1 MLPVDTLPILRV
13 TVAGDLCFNNLPGIP
28 EDNHFRASLTQDA
41 LLGKRKIRLV
51 QHSITPSLQ
60 DE

>member
-1 MLPVDTLPILRV
+1 MKLGEAYALPILRLGV
-13 TVAGDLCFNNLPGIP
+13 GGDLSFNNLPGIP
-28 EDNHFRASLTQDA
+28 ENSHFRASLTQDA

-51 QHSITPSLQ
+51 QSSSLQ